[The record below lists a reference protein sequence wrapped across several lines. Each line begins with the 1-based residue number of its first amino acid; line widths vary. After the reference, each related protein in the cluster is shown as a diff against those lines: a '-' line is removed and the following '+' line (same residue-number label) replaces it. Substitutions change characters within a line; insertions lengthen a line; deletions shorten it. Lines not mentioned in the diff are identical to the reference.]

1 MSKLETNQVDPSTGT
16 TLTLGTSGDTISI
29 PSGVTIANSG
39 TATGFTGVI
48 AAKIET
54 ISPTT
59 PDVTTTSTTYAEV
72 ASGLRITHALSNSS
86 NKLIFMFSSTDM
98 YADSCNGQV
107 AVASTADVT
116 TSLIGNQMMLVK
128 NTGYD
133 GSGAVEVDTKT
144 GIAEYAPGSTSSVIY
159 TPVFARIGGSGTFYV
174 NNSVTTARMTF
185 TLMEIA

>member
-1 MSKLETNQVDPSTGT
+1 MAII
-16 TLTLGTSGDTISI
+16 TLNNNSLSSVTSL
-29 PSGVTIANSG
+29 PAGVGGKIL
-39 TATGFTGVI
+39 

-128 NTGYD
+128 RNAYTGN
-133 GSGAVEVDTKT
+133 GTIEVDTMM
-144 GIAEYAPGSTSSVIY
+144 GMAEYAPGSTSSVTY
-159 TPVFARIGGSGTFYV
+159 TPVFARTSASSGTFYI
-174 NNSVTTARMTF
+174 NNTVTTARMTF
-185 TLMEIA
+185 TLMEFA